1 MTVDKFT
8 EEARKL
14 AEIIKKGNHVK
25 NRDPVAYN
33 LLQKHG
39 IDLKKEKAKSI
50 RSAKQ
55 QGKYPFSQLKT
66 INDVRAELAKEK
78 RFKNKDYSNLVS
90 KSVEIA
96 KRELKEER
104 TTRVQDQS
112 PLTLDARLNRAR
124 HEKKGYGMRF
134 LTQREMNTLKYE
146 PTKYSTPKIKKYYW

>member
-1 MTVDKFT
+1 MAVDKFI

-25 NRDPVAYN
+25 NRDPVAFN

-50 RSAKQ
+50 RSARQ

-78 RFKNKDYSNLVS
+78 RFKK
-90 KSVEIA
+90 K
-96 KRELKEER
+96 ELKEER
-104 TTRVQDQS
+104 TSRVQDQS

-134 LTQREMNTLKYE
+134 LTQREMNTLKFE
-146 PTKYSTPKIKKYYW
+146 PTKYSTPKIKKYY